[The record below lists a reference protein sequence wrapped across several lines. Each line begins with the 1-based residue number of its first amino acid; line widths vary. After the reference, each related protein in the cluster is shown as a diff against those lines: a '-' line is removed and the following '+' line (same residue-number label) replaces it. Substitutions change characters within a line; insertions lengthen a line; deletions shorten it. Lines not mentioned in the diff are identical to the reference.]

1 MSARV
6 TNGGF
11 ADVLR
16 NRHFLY
22 MWAAQ
27 LLSQLSRNAIH
38 FVQIVLIERLTGSS
52 VHLGL
57 MIFSFTI
64 PGALFSPI
72 AGVLVDH
79 LPRKYILLISNLL
92 RALLVVTYVIL
103 LKHLHSTWALLILI
117 YLITFIAS
125 TIGQFFA
132 PAEQATLPLLL
143 PKEQLLSANSLFNLT
158 TALSQA
164 LGLLL
169 LGPIL
174 VKTIGIANAFLVIAV
189 WYGLAALLILPIPRD
204 KGKVR
209 LRDVYTLSRMG
220 WSHFW
225 QQIKEAWKFIART
238 RIVLFGIL
246 NMGLVA
252 MFLMILAMV
261 APGFAARV
269 LHMQPEDAAFV
280 FAPAGVGMLI
290 TTYIL
295 GQYGYLMRRDLL
307 LIGGLMSIALAFALL
322 GWVGYGFPWK
332 EYTIYVAM
340 AISFVLGVGLSTV
353 HVVSQTTLQ
362 EETPIDVQGRVFST
376 HYMLINLLG
385 LPPMLF
391 TGALFDLFGIDTV
404 LKWLGIVVTLFM
416 MGYAWVL
423 RRTWTVH
430 HVDGRTR

>member
-1 MSARV
+1 MTRIPN
-6 TNGGF
+6 NGGF
-11 ADVLR
+11 EGVLR
-16 NRHFLY
+16 NRNFLFI
-22 MWAAQ
+22 WAAQ

-52 VHLGL
+52 THLGI

-64 PGALFSPI
+64 PGVLFSPI

-79 LPRKYILLISNLL
+79 LPRKYILIISNIL
-92 RALLVVTYVIL
+92 RAILVVLYVLL
-103 LKHLHSTWALLILI
+103 LKHLHSTWALLLLI

-132 PAEQATLPLLL
+132 PAEQATLPFLL

-174 VKTIGIANAFLVIAV
+174 VKTIGIANAFLVIAG
-189 WYGLAALLILPIPRD
+189 WYALAAVLILPIPRD
-204 KGKVR
+204 GGKMR
-209 LRDVYTLSRMG
+209 LRDAYTLSRMG
-220 WSHFW
+220 WAHFW
-225 QQIKEAWKFIART
+225 RQLKEAWTFIVRT

-252 MFLMILAMV
+252 MFIMILAMV
-261 APGFAARV
+261 APGYATRV

-280 FAPAGVGMLI
+280 FAPAGVGMLL

-295 GQYGYLMRRDLL
+295 GQYGHMLRRDLL
-307 LIGGLMSIALAFALL
+307 LEGGLIAIAVAFALL
-322 GWVGYGFPWK
+322 GWVGHGFPWK
-332 EYTIYVAM
+332 EYTIYVTM
-340 AISFVLGVGLSTV
+340 AISFVLGIGLSTV
-353 HVVSQTTLQ
+353 HVISQTTLQ
-362 EETPIDVQGRVFST
+362 EETPLDVQGRVFST

-391 TGALFDLFGIDTV
+391 TGILFDLFGIGTV
-404 LKWLGIVVTLFM
+404 LQWLGIIVTLL
-416 MGYAWVL
+416 MGVYAWAL
-423 RRTWTVH
+423 RQNWRIR
-430 HVDGRTR
+430 HVGVESH

>member
-1 MSARV
+1 MTRST

-11 ADVLR
+11 TDVVR

-22 MWAAQ
+22 LWAAQ

-52 VHLGL
+52 THLGL

-64 PGALFSPI
+64 PGVIFSPI
-72 AGVLVDH
+72 AGILVDH
-79 LPRKYILLISNLL
+79 LPRKYILIISNLL
-92 RALLVVTYVIL
+92 RAILVVLYVVL

-164 LGLLL
+164 LGLLI

-174 VKTIGIANAFLVIAV
+174 VKVVGIATAFLVIAF
-189 WYGLAALLILPIPRD
+189 WYALAAILLLPLPRD
-204 KGKVR
+204 KQDIR
-209 LRDVYTLSRMG
+209 WHDLYELSRMG
-220 WSHFW
+220 WVHFW
-225 QQIKEAWKFIART
+225 HQLKEAWGFIVRT
-238 RIVLFGIL
+238 RVVLLGIL

-280 FAPAGVGMLI
+280 FAPAGVGMLLA
-290 TTYIL
+290 TYLL
-295 GQYGYLMRRDLL
+295 GQYGHLVRRDVLL
-307 LIGGLMSIALAFALL
+307 VGGLMAIALAFALL
-322 GWVGYGFPWK
+322 GWVGYGFPWR
-332 EYTIYVAM
+332 EYTIYVAT
-340 AISFVLGVGLSTV
+340 AISFVLGVGLSVV

-362 EETPIDVQGRVFST
+362 EETPPEVQGRVFST

-391 TGALFDLFGIDTV
+391 TGVLFDLFGIETV
-404 LKWLGIVVTLFM
+404 LKWLGIAVTLM
-416 MGYAWVL
+416 MSVYAWIL
-423 RRTWTVH
+423 WHTYTKPDQEVH
-430 HVDGRTR
+430 S